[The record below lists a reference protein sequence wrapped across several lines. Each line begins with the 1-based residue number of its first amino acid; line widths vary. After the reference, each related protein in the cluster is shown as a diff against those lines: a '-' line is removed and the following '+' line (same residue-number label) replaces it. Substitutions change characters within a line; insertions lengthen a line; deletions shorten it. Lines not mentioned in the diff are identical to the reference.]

1 MIEKIIKKSIEKWK
15 SYTFLLFPAMEFS
28 IQYVRAVL
36 YFHRSLQHVRTV
48 LCHLSFWYSISVKF
62 KFPQKHRK
70 FKNFEFF
77 FLLLIHFFD
86 YFEVWISFFLS
97 TLIWFLFYFALPCVD
112 YFSFLFFCIS
122 SFFYEDEKN
131 LESLI
136 RSAIGMRTD
145 RTYVNDKYSTVYEL
159 HLI

>member
-62 KFPQKHRK
+62 KFPEKHRK

-97 TLIWFLFYFALPCVD
+97 TLIWFLFYFILFPSAFVLIWFALLCFVLTILVSCSFVFLR
-112 YFSFLFFCIS
+112 FST
-122 SFFYEDEKN
+122 
-131 LESLI
+131 
-136 RSAIGMRTD
+136 RTK
-145 RTYVNDKYSTVYEL
+145 RIWKVW
-159 HLI
+159 